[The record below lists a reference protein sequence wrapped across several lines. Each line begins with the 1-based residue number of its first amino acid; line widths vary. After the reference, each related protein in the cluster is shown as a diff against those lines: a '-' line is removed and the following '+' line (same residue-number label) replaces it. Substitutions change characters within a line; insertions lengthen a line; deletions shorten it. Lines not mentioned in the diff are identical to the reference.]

1 MENVLGGR
9 PTDLMSRFKS
19 KRRLIKQFEN
29 AKRTFNESVDSKAQN
44 YGLSFNPDVVTQ
56 QQQMADMQNQ
66 QQLMNEYAMF
76 EQEFN
81 QNLGL

>member
-9 PTDLMSRFKS
+9 PTDLTARFKT

-29 AKRTFNESVDSKAQN
+29 ARRAFNESVDSKAQN
-44 YGLSFNPDVVTQ
+44 YGLTFNPDVVTQ
-56 QQQMADMQNQ
+56 QQQMADIQ
-66 QQLMNEYAMF
+66 QQQQTLNDYAMF